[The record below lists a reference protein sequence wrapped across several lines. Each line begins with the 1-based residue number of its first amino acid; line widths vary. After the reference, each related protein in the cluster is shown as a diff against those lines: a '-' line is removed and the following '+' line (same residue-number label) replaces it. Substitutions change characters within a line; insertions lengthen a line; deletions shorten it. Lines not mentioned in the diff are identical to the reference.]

1 MAERSYSSPLRS
13 QYSAE
18 WLRRSNEVLMVGAT
32 GKYARLIVRE
42 LKKLGV
48 SVRALVRDKSNEGK
62 ARERFPLMFDEVQG
76 IAY

>member
-1 MAERSYSSPLRS
+1 MK
-13 QYSAE
+13 
-18 WLRRSNEVLMVGAT
+18 VLMVGGT